1 MLLILIREPPAGKE
15 NQMDQP
21 TEAVIR
27 HLQMTFTPAEYRS
40 VTQKPQYQSANAFSH
55 RKAGE
60 EYWGRLPSYLVARCP
75 ICGGAYTESLD
86 THSLVGWH
94 PHPDRWDFVYTSR
107 RKRLDDTEEQ
117 KRLEQ
122 IIEGTAQPDQFWA
135 ATFEATPQRVDCS
148 HFVAVQYFI
157 NLHGV
162 LPKEVQY
169 FSNQSEVPFV
179 MPVFL
184 PEDIESYAVMHSL
197 PICRIEKERFVPR
210 YSLYLLTYYSA
221 KPQKLWERRRA
232 EFTRGDPF
240 HFPKMYTW
248 RTIQLGNL
256 AEAWDLPSW
265 VAKGKL
271 LWLDLDHPNLPLKT
285 GPVEDFPYGNI
296 EGIRRSYTYRK
307 GELKVDPY

>member
-1 MLLILIREPPAGKE
+1 MPSHIARLEKSIGRCCLRTSSLVA
-15 NQMDQP
+15 
-21 TEAVIR
+21 
-27 HLQMTFTPAEYRS
+27 HLQC
-40 VTQKPQYQSANAFSH
+40 N
-55 RKAGE
+55 
-60 EYWGRLPSYLVARCP
+60 
-75 ICGGAYTESLD
+75 ICESLD
-86 THSLVGWH
+86 THSLLGWH

-107 RKRLDDTEEQ
+107 REGLDDAEEQ

-197 PICRIEKERFVPR
+197 PICRIEKERFVPC
-210 YSLYLLTYYSA
+210 YSVYLLTYYSA
-221 KPQKLWERRRA
+221 RPQKLWERRRA
-232 EFTRGDPF
+232 EFIGDDPF

-248 RTIQLGNL
+248 RTIQLNNL
-256 AEAWDLPSW
+256 AEAWICPLGLQ
-265 VAKGKL
+265 KG
-271 LWLDLDHPNLPLKT
+271 NCC
-285 GPVEDFPYGNI
+285 G
-296 EGIRRSYTYRK
+296 
-307 GELKVDPY
+307 